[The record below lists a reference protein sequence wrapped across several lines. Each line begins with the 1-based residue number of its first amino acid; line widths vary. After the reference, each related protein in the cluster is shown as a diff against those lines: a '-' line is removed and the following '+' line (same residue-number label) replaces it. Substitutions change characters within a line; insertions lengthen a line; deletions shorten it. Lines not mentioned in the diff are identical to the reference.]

1 LRGLGLSTA
10 EEKFM
15 KALWLKALALALAA
29 SLTACV
35 VAPAPYQEGAPPA
48 AAAEDTEEQAS
59 EPPPPL
65 PVYEQPPCPVE
76 GYIWTPG
83 LWRFGPEGYFW
94 VPGTWVAPPQ
104 PGVLWTPGYWGL
116 AGAVY
121 VFHPG
126 HWGAHVGYYG
136 GINYGAGYTGD
147 GFHGGRWVNNRFQY
161 NTAVTNV
168 NVVNVHNT
176 YNETVI
182 NNVTVNNRVSYSG
195 GAGGRPQPSAA
206 EAAAAREPRFAATPA
221 QQQHHVEARS
231 EPSLNAARNEGR
243 PPIAATP
250 HPGALREPGATA
262 AKAEGPAW
270 HPQHPQPPQREEKGE
285 PRG

>member
-1 LRGLGLSTA
+1 
-10 EEKFM
+10 M
-15 KALWLKALALALAA
+15 KRALWLSALAWLLAA
-29 SLTACV
+29 ALGGCV
-35 VAPAPYQEGAPPA
+35 VTPDYQAAPGAAAPA
-48 AAAEDTEEQAS
+48 DDSEEQTN

-83 LWRFGPEGYFW
+83 VWRWGPEGYFW

-104 PGVLWTPGYWGL
+104 PGLLWTPGYWGL
-116 AGAVY
+116 VGAVY
-121 VFHPG
+121 VFHAG
-126 HWGAHVGYYG
+126 HWGPHVGYYG
-136 GINYGAGYTGD
+136 GINYGAGYTGE
-147 GFHGGRWVNNRFQY
+147 GFHGGRWVGNRFQY

-176 YNETVI
+176 YRETVVDDAAA
-182 NNVTVNNRVSYSG
+182 NGRASYVG
-195 GAGGRPQPSAA
+195 GGSNARPGRTAS
-206 EAAAAREPRFAATPA
+206 ETAAAREPRYQATPA
-221 QQQHHVEARS
+221 QQQHRAEARS
-231 EPSLNAARNEGR
+231 EPTLNAARNEGR

-262 AKAEGPAW
+262 ARPVGPAW
-270 HPQHPQPPQREEKGE
+270 HPQHPQPQRPEKKEENKGE

>member
-1 LRGLGLSTA
+1 MTMQR
-10 EEKFM
+10 
-15 KALWLKALALALAA
+15 ALWVPALAWLLAA
-29 SLTACV
+29 ALGGCV
-35 VAPAPYQEGAPPA
+35 VTPDYQTAPA
-48 AAAEDTEEQAS
+48 AAAPDEGEEQAN

-83 LWRFGPEGYFW
+83 LWRWGAEGYFW

-116 AGAVY
+116 VGAVF
-121 VFHPG
+121 VFHAG
-126 HWGAHVGYYG
+126 HWGPHVGYYG

-147 GFHGGRWVNNRFQY
+147 GFHGGRWVGNRFQY
-161 NTAVTNV
+161 NTSVTNV

-182 NNVTVNNRVSYSG
+182 NNVSVNRVSYVG
-195 GAGGRPQPSAA
+195 GGNARVQQTAS
-206 EAAAAREPRFAATPA
+206 ETAAAREPHYQATPA
-221 QQQHHVEARS
+221 QVQHHVEARS
-231 EPSLNAARNEGR
+231 EPTLNAARNEGR

-262 AKAEGPAW
+262 AKQEGPAW
-270 HPQHPQPPQREEKGE
+270 HPQHPQPQKEEKKEDRKGE